1 MAYATIKYGS
11 SGSSVKELQKK
22 LNENG
27 YNLAVDGRFGSATRS
42 AVKDYQKKQGLAVD
56 GIVGKNTWG
65 SLLGTTAD
73 SGSSGTTG
81 KQVLSGVSDETSDR
95 LAALEQGYQP
105 SDEVQAAQA
114 LRESLSATK
123 PGDYTST
130 FDEELQRLYRQL
142 TAQGG
147 FSYDPEQDAAYQTYA
162 RLYQQ
167 SGEAAMADT
176 MGQAAALTGGYG
188 SSYAQTAAQQSY
200 NQYMQQ
206 LAALLPELEQQALAR
221 HQAEGKAL
229 QDKYEAALDAQTQEK
244 AAWEQAYEA
253 WLAELERSDE
263 SYQDAYQ
270 RDFNQYKLLLDY
282 FADKAKQEQKASDG
296 RKANSG
302 KPQTGEK
309 KQESLSSAA
318 AESLQRA
325 MGNYLKAGNEAAA
338 VALADQ
344 YASRMTPAQKKRFVQ
359 LFEKQGAAWGV

>member
-11 SGSSVKELQKK
+11 SGSSVRELQKK

-27 YNLAVDGRFGSATRS
+27 YNLAVDG
-42 AVKDYQKKQGLAVD
+42 
-56 GIVGKNTWG
+56 IVGKNTWG
-65 SLLGTTAD
+65 SLLNTTAAT
-73 SGSSGTTG
+73 GSSGTTG

-105 SDEVQAAQA
+105 SDEVQALEA
-114 LRESLSATK
+114 LRESLSAAK

-130 FDEELQRLYRQL
+130 FDKELERLYRQL
-142 TAQGG
+142 TEQGG
-147 FSYDPEQDAAYQTYA
+147 FAYDPESDAAYQTYA

-167 SGEAAMADT
+167 GGEAAMADT

-188 SSYAQTAAQQSY
+188 SSYAQTAAQQAY
-200 NQYMQQ
+200 HQYMQQ

-229 QDKYEAALDAQTQEK
+229 QEQYEAALDAQAQEK

-263 SYQDAYQ
+263 GYQDAYK
-270 RDFNQYKLLLDY
+270 RDFEQYKLLLDY
-282 FADKAKQEQKASDG
+282 YADKAKQEQKASDG
-296 RKANSG
+296 KKVNSG
-302 KPQTGEK
+302 KVQAEK

-338 VALADQ
+338 VALAEQ

-359 LFEKQGAAWGV
+359 LFEKHGAAWGV